1 MHRTVSLMAIAVAL
15 IPSLA
20 SAEQFTTPVGEARIL
35 MTEDYFLIFGGEDE
49 LTAGLGMADFD
60 GDGDTDMAV
69 INGRHWPGQDVVMFN
84 NGAGRFPAA
93 ADAGAMRTTGYGAS
107 PADVDGDG
115 DIDLVIARDLLSPAV
130 YLNDGTGDL
139 GQTVEFGEPGSA
151 RDIATGDFN
160 GDGIIDAVLTDRG
173 DGSFIAYGPLLD
185 NPQTEVI
192 FEGDAVGVEVADLN
206 ADDLDDIIFTIRGG
220 ATLAVLLNQGGGFA
234 DAIMLGAEDQQSRAV
249 AAADMDSDGDM
260 DLVAAVLT
268 GPNRIFWNEGGS
280 FDRSEAIGPE
290 DEASAAVA
298 IADMDQDGRPDAIF
312 GNEGKNSLYLN
323 REDGFEIITIDGDG
337 GDTYDIK
344 AVDITGDEYPEILIA
359 NSGSPNFIYWNR
371 PAPSPE
377 QAED

>member
-1 MHRTVSLMAIAVAL
+1 MHRTVSLIAIAAAL
-15 IPSLA
+15 VPSLA
-20 SAEQFTTPVGEARIL
+20 SAKQFTIALGDSRIL

-93 ADAGAMRTTGYGAS
+93 ANAGEMKTTGYGAS

-115 DIDLVIARDLLSPAV
+115 DIDLVVARDLLSPAV
-130 YLNDGTGDL
+130 YVNDGSGDL
-139 GQTVEFGEPGSA
+139 NQTVEFGMPGSA

-173 DGSFIAYGPLLD
+173 EGSFIAYGPLLD
-185 NPQTEVI
+185 DLQPEVV
-192 FEGDAVGVEVADLN
+192 FEGNAVGVEVADLN
-206 ADDLDDIIFTIRGG
+206 MDDLDDIIFTIRGG
-220 ATLAVLLNQGGGFA
+220 STLAVLINQGDGFA
-234 DAIMLGAEDQQSRAV
+234 DAVLLGAEDKQSRAV
-249 AAADMDSDGDM
+249 AAADMDGDGDM
-260 DLVAAVLT
+260 DLVTAVLT
-268 GPNRIFWNEGGS
+268 GPNRIFYNEGGR
-280 FDRSEAIGPE
+280 FDRSEAIGPQ
-290 DEASAAVA
+290 DEASASVA
-298 IADMDQDGRPDAIF
+298 IADFDQDGRPDAIF

-323 REDGFEIITIDGDG
+323 QPDGFQIITVEGNE

-344 AVDITGDEYPEILIA
+344 ATDITGDDYPEILVA

-371 PAPSPE
+371 PAPS
-377 QAED
+377 ED